1 MSDETPNPFAWMTE
15 ALCAK
20 HPDKD
25 LWFPDSHAP
34 GYMER
39 IRKAKTICF
48 QCPVQ
53 DECFKYAIE
62 NRIPD
67 GIFGGF
73 GPSFRW
79 VFSRQGNV
87 SSVRNYATIVND
99 DKAAAEQAHKRAKQI
114 GPSAAAR
121 ELGISTRALYRAWNK
136 HHLEAPIR
144 PRLSTRVTEEQAQ
157 EMFDRALI
165 VGTAQTARE
174 FNLGPQTLYRAWKWF
189 DLGTPRFVKDQVS

>member
-1 MSDETPNPFAWMTE
+1 MTE

-25 LWFPDSHAP
+25 LWFPDSHSP
-34 GYMER
+34 GYMKR
-39 IRKAKTICF
+39 IREAKAICF

-53 DECFKYAIE
+53 DECFKYALE
-62 NRIPD
+62 QRIPD

-79 VFSRQGNV
+79 VISRQSNV
-87 SSVRNYATIVND
+87 RSVRNYSTIVND
-99 DKAAAEQAHKRAKQI
+99 DRAAAERAHKRAKAI
-114 GPSAAAR
+114 GPSATAR
-121 ELGISTRALYRAWNK
+121 ELGISTRALYRAWSK
-136 HHLEAPIR
+136 HGLGAPL
-144 PRLSTRVTEEQAQ
+144 RLPPKTRVSEEEAQ

-174 FNLGPQTLYRAWKWF
+174 FKLGQQTLYRAWKWYG
-189 DLGTPRFVKDQVS
+189 LGTPRFGLSDTGT